1 MKASFL
7 PVCYLSLA
15 CFAACLGLGFFVR
28 GRPTTRFDLAA
39 RVLRGRGT
47 AAAAVFTMLGRWYS
61 ILAIAIA
68 VAISSALCG
77 ASPLPIATLLGSQL
91 LAQGV
96 VELLKRSF
104 RRVRPDYWLVR
115 QERDLSYP
123 SGHATTAIVFFVPLV
138 ALVSV
143 GHVVPQIAAVPVA
156 CALALCVFG
165 IPWSRLVLGAHYPT
179 DVAGGVLFGTG
190 WLAASLA
197 VLGSR

>member
-1 MKASFL
+1 
-7 PVCYLSLA
+7 
-15 CFAACLGLGFFVR
+15 
-28 GRPTTRFDLAA
+28 
-39 RVLRGRGT
+39 
-47 AAAAVFTMLGRWYS
+47 MLGRWYS